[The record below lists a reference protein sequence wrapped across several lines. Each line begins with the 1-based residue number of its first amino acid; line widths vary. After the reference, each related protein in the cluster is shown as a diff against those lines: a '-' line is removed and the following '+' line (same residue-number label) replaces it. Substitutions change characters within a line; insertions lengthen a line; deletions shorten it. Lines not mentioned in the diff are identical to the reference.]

1 MLPKDVTSII
11 ANYNEPGF
19 FMLNANIQK
28 IYWFNGKRF
37 EFWCKTES
45 WTVFTYENEVYQLLY
60 QSGYNLQK
68 YKNKRFVE
76 FKSPNKWN
84 HPLYL
89 FSRHGYQQTV
99 CRENVYRRSLIR
111 DSNSNLEMFDGHL
124 VHPLSQR
131 GGYFLFSYN
140 ESIYTFDNNIFT
152 KFNTIT
158 KKWKILNPSPFY
170 GLLYIFNDM
179 CYCFAVYGHDDEYSV
194 FDPKTNQ
201 WIIKKINC

>member
-11 ANYNEPGF
+11 ANYNEPGIF
-19 FMLNANIQK
+19 VAKIQK

-37 EFWCKTES
+37 EFWCKMAT
-45 WTVFTYENEVYQLLY
+45 WNVFTYENELY

-68 YKNKRFVE
+68 YKNKHFVE
-76 FKSPNKWN
+76 FKPPNKWN

-89 FSRHGYQQTV
+89 FSTHAYQQTV
-99 CRENVYRRSLIR
+99 CRENVYRRSLIY
-111 DSNSNLEMFDGHL
+111 DSNLEMFDGHL

-131 GGYFLFSYN
+131 GGDFLFSYN
-140 ESIYTFDNNIFT
+140 ESIYTFGQHMFT

-170 GLLYIFNDM
+170 GLLYIFNDI
-179 CYCFAVYGHDDEYSV
+179 CYCFAIYGHYDDEYSV

-201 WIIKKINC
+201 WIIKKINY